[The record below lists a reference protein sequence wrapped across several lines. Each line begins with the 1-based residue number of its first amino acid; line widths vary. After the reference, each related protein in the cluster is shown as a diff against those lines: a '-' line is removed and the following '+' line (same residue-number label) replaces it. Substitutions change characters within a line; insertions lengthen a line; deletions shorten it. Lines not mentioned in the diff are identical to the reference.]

1 MKEIKK
7 KSNVIKISKKIDD
20 NLESKEKASLD
31 IGENWRY
38 ILLFVFAILPFLY
51 LSVNLFK
58 VQVLQYD
65 YYKNIR
71 DKQYKLLPQSI
82 DDRGVIY
89 AEKKN
94 GELVELATNKK
105 EYVLVL
111 SPKDVDKKYIDII
124 FKLVNNITE
133 IDKNTF
139 IQKSEKQNDS
149 YEELKD
155 LTLDEAKKIKDLK
168 INGINVKETQ
178 KRSYP
183 LSDIGS
189 QVIGFVGDGEGGVK
203 GRYGL
208 EKYYNDILQKVGQD
222 KTSFFASLFNDIQNG
237 EIENDNKKIEDSLSI
252 VTTIEPNVLKF
263 LNNELKSIYSTWRPD
278 MVAGMIINTKTGEIV
293 AMDSIPN
300 FDPNSYKD
308 FAAQN
313 FNNPNVQGIYELG
326 SIMKPVTVSGGI
338 ENKLIT
344 PETIYRDTGK
354 LEIDGYTIKNYDN
367 RAWGDMSMQGALEH
381 SLNLGMIFI
390 MRKMGFEKFRE
401 DILNFKFDEETGVDL
416 PGEVSNRIQNIF
428 GNTEVNFA
436 TAAFGQ
442 GIATSPISMMR
453 ALNAIANDGKLV
465 NPHLLKK
472 QIDKDDNFLDIIFQ
486 DKKSEMAVS
495 EETAKIVKRMMVL
508 NLDHFASG
516 KYSDKKYGM
525 GVKTGTG
532 QLVKPGGGY
541 YTDKTLHSYFAFLPE
556 KNTEFSVLIFQ
567 VNPKVGQSSSE
578 TLTKHIQN
586 IKNFLIS
593 YYNIPPER

>member
-189 QVIGFVGDGEGGVK
+189 QVIGFVG
-203 GRYGL
+203 
-208 EKYYNDILQKVGQD
+208 
-222 KTSFFASLFNDIQNG
+222 NG
-237 EIENDNKKIEDSLSI
+237 
-252 VTTIEPNVLKF
+252 
-263 LNNELKSIYSTWRPD
+263 
-278 MVAGMIINTKTGEIV
+278 
-293 AMDSIPN
+293 
-300 FDPNSYKD
+300 
-308 FAAQN
+308 
-313 FNNPNVQGIYELG
+313 
-326 SIMKPVTVSGGI
+326 
-338 ENKLIT
+338 
-344 PETIYRDTGK
+344 
-354 LEIDGYTIKNYDN
+354 
-367 RAWGDMSMQGALEH
+367 
-381 SLNLGMIFI
+381 
-390 MRKMGFEKFRE
+390 
-401 DILNFKFDEETGVDL
+401 
-416 PGEVSNRIQNIF
+416 
-428 GNTEVNFA
+428 
-436 TAAFGQ
+436 
-442 GIATSPISMMR
+442 
-453 ALNAIANDGKLV
+453 
-465 NPHLLKK
+465 
-472 QIDKDDNFLDIIFQ
+472 
-486 DKKSEMAVS
+486 
-495 EETAKIVKRMMVL
+495 
-508 NLDHFASG
+508 
-516 KYSDKKYGM
+516 
-525 GVKTGTG
+525 
-532 QLVKPGGGY
+532 
-541 YTDKTLHSYFAFLPE
+541 
-556 KNTEFSVLIFQ
+556 
-567 VNPKVGQSSSE
+567 
-578 TLTKHIQN
+578 
-586 IKNFLIS
+586 
-593 YYNIPPER
+593 